1 MDQRTSDELEIVART
16 REWVREH
23 FLYMRPEW
31 RLGID
36 DPLLR
41 NGVID
46 SIGVVELVAWLSDAF
61 SVRIDESELTERNLG
76 SLGAIA
82 AFVDRKRRDSGAG
95 EAGRPRHVA

>member
-1 MDQRTSDELEIVART
+1 MDERTAAELEIVART

-23 FLYMRPEW
+23 FLYMRPDW

-46 SIGVVELVAWLSDAF
+46 SIGVVELVAWLCDAF
-61 SVRIDESELTERNLG
+61 GVTIAEAEYTEHNLG

-82 AFVDRKRRDSGAG
+82 TFVERKRRAHGAG

>member
-1 MDQRTSDELEIVART
+1 MDERTSNELEIVART

-61 SVRIDESELTERNLG
+61 GVTIEEAELTERNLG
-76 SLGAIA
+76 TLGAIA
-82 AFVDRKRRDSGAG
+82 AFVERKRRDGDAA

>member
-1 MDQRTSDELEIVART
+1 MDERTAAELEIVART

-31 RLGID
+31 QLGID
-36 DPLLR
+36 DQLLR

-46 SIGVVELVAWLSDAF
+46 SIGVVELVAWLCDAF
-61 SVRIDESELTERNLG
+61 DVTIAEAEYTEHNLG

-82 AFVDRKRRDSGAG
+82 LFVERKRRLRGAE

>member
-1 MDQRTSDELEIVART
+1 MDERIAAEVEVVART

-23 FLYMRPEW
+23 FLYMRPDW
-31 RLGID
+31 RLEID

-61 SVRIDESELTERNLG
+61 GIVIDEAEYTEHNLG

-82 AFVDRKRRDSGAG
+82 QFVERKRRAAGAA
-95 EAGRPRHVA
+95 EVKRPRHVA

>member
-1 MDQRTSDELEIVART
+1 MDERTADELAIVART

-46 SIGVVELVAWLSDAF
+46 SIGVVELVAWLSDEFDVTIPEA
-61 SVRIDESELTERNLG
+61 ELTERNLG
-76 SLGAIA
+76 TLGAIA
-82 AFVDRKRRDSGAG
+82 TFVDGKRRDGSAG

>member
-1 MDQRTSDELEIVART
+1 MDERISAELEIVART
-16 REWVREH
+16 RDWVREH

-31 RLGID
+31 RLEID
-36 DPLLR
+36 DQLLR

-46 SIGVVELVAWLSDAF
+46 SIGVVELVAWLTDAF
-61 SVRIDESELTERNLG
+61 AITVDEAEYTEHNLG

-82 AFVDRKRRDSGAG
+82 AFVERKRRSVGPP